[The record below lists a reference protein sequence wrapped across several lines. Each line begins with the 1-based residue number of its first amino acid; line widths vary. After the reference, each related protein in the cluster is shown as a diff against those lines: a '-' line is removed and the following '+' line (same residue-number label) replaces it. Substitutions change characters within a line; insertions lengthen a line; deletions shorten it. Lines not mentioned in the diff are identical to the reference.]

1 MSDLY
6 EKLKTKNI
14 KVTEM
19 QKWRPYLRKQKR
31 DSLLTTSLKLIFSDG
46 LF

>member
-19 QKWRPYLRKQKR
+19 QNG
-31 DSLLTTSLKLIFSDG
+31 DLTYKNKKEIVS
-46 LF
+46 